1 MEGEVELKVNVINQ
15 LRLLR
20 QSTFKDKLCFLD
32 EDIQNA
38 QRAKAKNVYIT
49 EKYIEDKIIIEND
62 GELLE
67 NPQCLFS
74 IAESGWDNEVK
85 NSENPF
91 GMGFFSNITVSN
103 SIEIYSG
110 NKYIVFDID
119 KMINTGSIA
128 IPVQE
133 TDDFY
138 NGFKIVL
145 NNFKFEEVTLS
156 EVKERVKNLGK
167 YIQELDVYYN
177 GEKQEK
183 KDLMEGDNSV
193 FQTQIEE
200 DDFKGWMALGN
211 SYWFNDSLNIFYK
224 GRLICTLSNTPYLK
238 GDIHVSDKTLNLT
251 SPDRKDII
259 RDDKYLSFK
268 NKIKIYT
275 ELLCEEA
282 LLNGDETDVE
292 RFSSTI
298 GYYIDKSKVK
308 NRINFLTFKTK
319 EELDYLKDVAGAR
332 RKNKNIE
339 NFKDFQIYLE
349 RESNIQSE
357 SHVDEFTIEDQIQNE
372 IPKAKGTIM
381 HEGSSSYSEGY
392 IEKPKIE
399 EKQTEE
405 KKGEKII
412 KKDMPVF
419 WMRFDEIEQYEFK
432 FNMINH
438 YNLKLIISRNE
449 IETQIL
455 KNMQESD
462 NVLHIS
468 ELVEKIDCKGY
479 LTNTELNIK
488 EQRGLMLLNL
498 ISRILGANH
507 NLFEIGDLMVTKTV
521 KIDAVDKKY
530 EIIEDDITIIKD
542 SHVGKVYIDRNIID
556 TSDLEENLDI
566 KITLADYKFIL
577 SNLYDVINQSY
588 LLAEG
593 ENTKDEIMEKVLLTL
608 GKGMII

>member
-1 MEGEVELKVNVINQ
+1 MNKVELKVNVINQ
-15 LRLLR
+15 LKLLR

-49 EKYIEDKIIIEND
+49 EKYNEDKIIIEND
-62 GELLE
+62 GGLLE

-74 IAESGWDNEVK
+74 IAESGWDNEVQK
-85 NSENPF
+85 SENPF

-103 SIEIYSG
+103 LIEIYSG

-119 KMINTGSIA
+119 KMINTGSIE
-128 IPVQE
+128 IPIQE
-133 TDDFY
+133 TNNFY

-145 NNFKFEEVTLS
+145 NNFKFAEVSLS
-156 EVKERVKNLGK
+156 EVKERVQSLGK

-177 GEKQEK
+177 GKKQEK

-200 DDFKGWMALGN
+200 DDFKGWIALGN
-211 SYWFNDSLNIFYK
+211 NYWFNDSLNIFYK
-224 GRLICTLSNTPYLK
+224 GRLICTLPNTPYLK
-238 GDIHVSDKTLNLT
+238 GDIHVNDKALNLT

-259 RDDKYLSFK
+259 RDDKYFIFK
-268 NKIKIYT
+268 NQIKIYI
-275 ELLCEEA
+275 ELLCEDA
-282 LLNGDETDVE
+282 LLNGDEVEVE
-292 RFSSTI
+292 RFSSVI

-319 EELDYLKDVAGAR
+319 KDLDYLTDVAGAR

-349 RESNIQSE
+349 KESHIQSE
-357 SHVDEFTIEDQIQNE
+357 SHIEEITIEEQIQNKTPE
-372 IPKAKGTIM
+372 AKGVII
-381 HEGSSSYSEGY
+381 HESSFHHSDGY

-399 EKQTEE
+399 ENQTEE
-405 KKGEKII
+405 KKGEQII
-412 KKDMPVF
+412 RKNIPVF
-419 WMRFDEIEQYEFK
+419 WMKFDEIEQYEFK

-455 KNMQESD
+455 KNMKESD

-468 ELVEKIDCKGY
+468 ELVEEIDCRGY
-479 LTNTELNIK
+479 LTNTQLNIK

-507 NLFEIGDLMVTKTV
+507 NIFAIGDLMVTKTV
-521 KIDAVDKKY
+521 EIDAIDKKY

-542 SHVGKVYIDRNIID
+542 SNVGKVYIDRSIID
-556 TSDLEENLDI
+556 ISDLKESLDI
-566 KITLADYKFIL
+566 KITLEDYKFIL
-577 SNLYDVINQSY
+577 SNLYNVINQSY

-593 ENTKDEIMEKVLLTL
+593 GNTKDKIMEKVLLTL

>member
-1 MEGEVELKVNVINQ
+1 MRDKVELKVNVINQ

-38 QRAKAKNVYIT
+38 QRAKAKNVYIV
-49 EKYIEDKIIIEND
+49 EKYDENKIIIEND

-74 IAESGWDNEVK
+74 IAESGWDNEVQK
-85 NSENPF
+85 SENPF

-103 SIEIYSG
+103 LIEIYSG
-110 NKYIVFDID
+110 NKYIIFDID
-119 KMINTGSIA
+119 KMINTGSIE
-128 IPVQE
+128 IPIQE
-133 TDDFY
+133 IDDFY

-145 NNFKFEEVTLS
+145 NNFKFEEVSLS
-156 EVKERVKNLGK
+156 EVKERVQSLGK

-177 GEKQEK
+177 NKKQEK

-224 GRLICTLSNTPYLK
+224 GRSICTLPNTPYLK
-238 GDIHVSDKTLNLT
+238 GDIHVSDKALNLT

-259 RDDKYLSFK
+259 RDDKYFSFK
-268 NKIKIYT
+268 NQIKIYI
-275 ELLCEEA
+275 ELLCEDA
-282 LLNGDETDVE
+282 LLNGDETEVE
-292 RFSSTI
+292 RFSSVI
-298 GYYIDKSKVK
+298 GYYIDKNKVK
-308 NRINFLTFKTK
+308 NKISFLTFKTK
-319 EELDYLKDVAGAR
+319 KELNYLKDVAGAR
-332 RKNKNIE
+332 RNNKHIE
-339 NFKDFQIYLE
+339 SFKDFQIYLE
-349 RESNIQSE
+349 RENSIQSE
-357 SHVDEFTIEDQIQNE
+357 SHIEEVTIEGQIQNE
-372 IPKAKGTIM
+372 TPEEKGTII
-381 HEGSSSYSEGY
+381 HESSSRYSEGY
-392 IEKPKIE
+392 IEKPEIE
-399 EKQTEE
+399 EKQTEK
-405 KKGEKII
+405 KKGEQII
-412 KKDMPVF
+412 KKDTPVF
-419 WMRFDEIEQYEFK
+419 WMKFDEIEQYEYK

-455 KNMQESD
+455 KNMKESD

-468 ELVEKIDCKGY
+468 ELVEEIDFRGY
-479 LTNTELNIK
+479 LTNTQLNIR

-507 NLFEIGDLMVTKTV
+507 NLFAIGDLMVTKTV
-521 KIDAVDKKY
+521 EIDAVDKKY
-530 EIIEDDITIIKD
+530 EIIEGDVIIIKD
-542 SHVGKVYIDRNIID
+542 SCAGKVYVDRSIID
-556 TSDLEENLDI
+556 TSDLEENLDT

-588 LLAEG
+588 LLVEG
-593 ENTKDEIMEKVLLTL
+593 ENTKDKIMEKVLLTL
-608 GKGMII
+608 GKGIII